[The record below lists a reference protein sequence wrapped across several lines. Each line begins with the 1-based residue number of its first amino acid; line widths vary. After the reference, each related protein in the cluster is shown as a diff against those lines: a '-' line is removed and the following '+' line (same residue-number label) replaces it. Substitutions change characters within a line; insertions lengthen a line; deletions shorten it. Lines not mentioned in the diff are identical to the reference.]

1 MRCEGVETVRGGGI
15 GGLMEGLRQDVVVP
29 SIFFHRLE
37 FNE

>member
-1 MRCEGVETVRGGGI
+1 MRCEGVEMVRGGGI
-15 GGLMEGLRQDVVVP
+15 GGLMGGLTRDVVVP